1 MNNNHINQSDVVLSL
16 VNISR
21 VYLQGDNKINVLNKI
36 DLDMRRGEIISLV
49 GNSGSGKSSM
59 LHIAGL
65 LEKPNSGE
73 IFINEVKCSKMTDFD
88 RTITRRVSIG
98 FIYQFHHLLSDFTA
112 IDNVAIPM
120 LLSGL
125 EKASA
130 KSRAKDLLDN
140 LGLQDRVNHLPSQ
153 LSGGEQQRVSI
164 CRALA
169 NNPDILLADEPT
181 GNLDSKTAETVFE
194 QFISLARKNN
204 TSVLLATHNTKLS
217 EKSDRIIKIID
228 GKLVEN

>member
-1 MNNNHINQSDVVLSL
+1 MNNNHINQLDVVLSL
-16 VNISR
+16 ENISR

-36 DLDMRRGEIISLV
+36 NLDMRRGEIVSLV

-73 IFINEVKCSKMTDFD
+73 IFINKVKSSKMTDFD

-125 EKASA
+125 EKTSA

-140 LGLQDRVNHLPSQ
+140 LGLQDRINHLPSQ

-169 NNPDILLADEPT
+169 NDPDILLADEPT

>member
-16 VNISR
+16 ENISR
-21 VYLQGDNKINVLNKI
+21 VYLQGDNKINVLDRIN
-36 DLDMRRGEIISLV
+36 LDMRRGEIISLV

-73 IFINEVKCSKMTDFD
+73 IFINNVKCSKMTDFD

-125 EKASA
+125 EKTSA

-140 LGLQDRVNHLPSQ
+140 LGLQDRINHLPSQ

-181 GNLDSKTAETVFE
+181 GNLDSKTSEVVFE

-217 EKSDRIIKIID
+217 EKSDRIINIID

>member
-16 VNISR
+16 ENISR

-36 DLDMRRGEIISLV
+36 NLDMRRGEIISLV

-73 IFINEVKCSKMTDFD
+73 IFINNVKCSKMTDFD

-125 EKASA
+125 EKTSA

-140 LGLQDRVNHLPSQ
+140 LGLQDRINHLPSQ

-181 GNLDSKTAETVFE
+181 GNLDSKTSEVVFE

-217 EKSDRIIKIID
+217 EKSDRIINIID

>member
-1 MNNNHINQSDVVLSL
+1 MNNNELNQSDVVLSL
-16 VNISR
+16 ENISR
-21 VYLQGDNKINVLNKI
+21 IYAQGDNKINVLNKI
-36 DLDMRRGEIISLV
+36 NLDMRRGEIISLV

-73 IFINEVKCSKMTDFD
+73 IFINKAKCSKMTDFD

-125 EKASA
+125 EKTSA
-130 KSRAKDLLDN
+130 ERRARDLLDN
-140 LGLQDRVNHLPSQ
+140 LGLHNRINHLPSQ

-181 GNLDSKTAETVFE
+181 GNLDSKTSEVVFE

-217 EKSDRIIKIID
+217 EKSDRIINIID

>member
-16 VNISR
+16 ENISR

-36 DLDMRRGEIISLV
+36 NLDMRKGEIISLV

-65 LEKPNSGE
+65 LEKPHSGE
-73 IFINEVKCSKMTDFD
+73 IFINKVKCSKMTDFD

-112 IDNVAIPM
+112 IDNVVIPM

-125 EKASA
+125 EKTSA

-140 LGLQDRVNHLPSQ
+140 LGLQDRINHLPSQ

-181 GNLDSKTAETVFE
+181 GNLDTKTAEIVFE

>member
-1 MNNNHINQSDVVLSL
+1 
-16 VNISR
+16 
-21 VYLQGDNKINVLNKI
+21 
-36 DLDMRRGEIISLV
+36 
-49 GNSGSGKSSM
+49 
-59 LHIAGL
+59 
-65 LEKPNSGE
+65 
-73 IFINEVKCSKMTDFD
+73 
-88 RTITRRVSIG
+88 
-98 FIYQFHHLLSDFTA
+98 
-112 IDNVAIPM
+112 M

-125 EKASA
+125 EKANA
-130 KSRAKDLLDN
+130 KSRARDLLDN
-140 LGLQDRVNHLPSQ
+140 LGLQERINHLPSQ

-164 CRALA
+164 CRSLA

-181 GNLDSKTAETVFE
+181 GNLDSKTAEVVFE

>member
-1 MNNNHINQSDVVLSL
+1 MNNNDINQLDVVLSL
-16 VNISR
+16 ENISR

-36 DLDMRRGEIISLV
+36 NLDMRRGEIISLV
-49 GNSGSGKSSM
+49 GSSGSGKSSM

-73 IFINEVKCSKMTDFD
+73 IFINKVKCSKMTDFD

-125 EKASA
+125 ERASA

-140 LGLQDRVNHLPSQ
+140 LGLQDRINHLPSQ
-153 LSGGEQQRVSI
+153 LSGGEQQRI
-164 CRALA
+164 CIARALL
-169 NNPDILLADEPT
+169 NDPKLILADEPT
-181 GNLDSKTAETVFE
+181 GNLDSA
-194 QFISLARKNN
+194 
-204 TSVLLATHNTKLS
+204 TSVEIMALFQEIHNLF
-217 EKSDRIIKIID
+217 RHIR
-228 GKLVEN
+228 L

>member
-1 MNNNHINQSDVVLSL
+1 MNNNYINQSDVVLSL
-16 VNISR
+16 ENISR

-36 DLDMRRGEIISLV
+36 NLDMRRGEIISLV

-65 LEKPNSGE
+65 LEKPNSGK
-73 IFINEVKCSKMTDFD
+73 IFINKVKCCKMTDFD

-112 IDNVAIPM
+112 IDNVVIPM

-125 EKASA
+125 EKTSA

-140 LGLQDRVNHLPSQ
+140 LGLQDRINHLPSQ

-181 GNLDSKTAETVFE
+181 GNLDTKTAEIVFE

>member
-1 MNNNHINQSDVVLSL
+1 
-16 VNISR
+16 
-21 VYLQGDNKINVLNKI
+21 
-36 DLDMRRGEIISLV
+36 
-49 GNSGSGKSSM
+49 
-59 LHIAGL
+59 
-65 LEKPNSGE
+65 
-73 IFINEVKCSKMTDFD
+73 
-88 RTITRRVSIG
+88 
-98 FIYQFHHLLSDFTA
+98 
-112 IDNVAIPM
+112 M

-125 EKASA
+125 EKTSA

-140 LGLQDRVNHLPSQ
+140 LGLQDRINHLPSQ

-181 GNLDSKTAETVFE
+181 GNLDSKTAEVVFE

>member
-1 MNNNHINQSDVVLSL
+1 
-16 VNISR
+16 
-21 VYLQGDNKINVLNKI
+21 
-36 DLDMRRGEIISLV
+36 
-49 GNSGSGKSSM
+49 M

-73 IFINEVKCSKMTDFD
+73 IFINKVKCSKMTDFD

-125 EKASA
+125 EKAFA
-130 KSRAKDLLDN
+130 KSRARDLLDN
-140 LGLQDRVNHLPSQ
+140 LGLHDRINHLPSQ

-169 NNPDILLADEPT
+169 NDPDILLADEPT

>member
-1 MNNNHINQSDVVLSL
+1 MNNNYINQSDVVLSL
-16 VNISR
+16 ENISR

-36 DLDMRRGEIISLV
+36 NLDMRRGEIISLV

-73 IFINEVKCSKMTDFD
+73 IFINNVKCSKMTDFD

-125 EKASA
+125 EKTSA

-140 LGLQDRVNHLPSQ
+140 LGLQDRINHLPSQ

-181 GNLDSKTAETVFE
+181 GNLDSKTSEVVFE

-217 EKSDRIIKIID
+217 EKSDRIINIID